1 MSLLLSHTWITS
13 ALKICISECDHK
25 GKNDICIMLIEL
37 ENTIPMKE
45 KQDKF
50 FDYYDYFNSKIKE

>member
-1 MSLLLSHTWITS
+1 
-13 ALKICISECDHK
+13 
-25 GKNDICIMLIEL
+25 MLIEL